1 MYGIRSYAGTK
12 EESFIFA
19 NSLIFHVVKDYG
31 FWISSMI
38 QHYLYQKVLLSVSA
52 ESYCKNVYYLLSP

>member
-1 MYGIRSYAGTK
+1 MVLALLPAQK
-12 EESFIFA
+12 KKVFFA